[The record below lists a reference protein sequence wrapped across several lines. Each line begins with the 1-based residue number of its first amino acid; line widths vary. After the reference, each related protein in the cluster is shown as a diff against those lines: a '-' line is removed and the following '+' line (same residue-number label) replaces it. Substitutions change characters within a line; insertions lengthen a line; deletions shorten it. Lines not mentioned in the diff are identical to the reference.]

1 MIKRSVKSKNAKC
14 QTWRSVVLK
23 NGTDLI
29 LEEGWVLRAGL
40 PTECFVLLS
49 SNGETLVSFDSG
61 VFKDKEV
68 FKTKEE
74 VLKNILPAFMRKK
87 IAAN

>member
-1 MIKRSVKSKNAKC
+1 MSKRTVKGKSLKYPE
-14 QTWRSVVLK
+14 WRSLIPK

-49 SNGETLVSFDSG
+49 SNGETLVSFDSDI
-61 VFKDKEV
+61 FKDKEV

-74 VLKNILPAFMRKK
+74 VLESQLPVFMRKK
-87 IAAN
+87 K